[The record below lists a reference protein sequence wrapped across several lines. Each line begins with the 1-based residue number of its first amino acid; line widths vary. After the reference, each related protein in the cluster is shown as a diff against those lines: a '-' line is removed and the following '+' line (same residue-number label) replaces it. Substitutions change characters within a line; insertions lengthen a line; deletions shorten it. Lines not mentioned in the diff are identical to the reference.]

1 VQAVRAASAVMVR
14 LYKVHGNLMVDL
26 RASNSRL
33 RQRTAYLTMRA
44 SATSEQAARQ
54 MLETCAWRVKVAI
67 VALGRCTD
75 AAVADALLAR
85 QAGSIRRA
93 LSD

>member
-1 VQAVRAASAVMVR
+1 MVR

-33 RQRTAYLTMRA
+33 RQPALDLTMRA
-44 SATSEQAARQ
+44 SGTSEQAARQ